1 MKNFYFLSIT
11 CFLLSGCFG
20 SSSDDVMYAQNNLR
34 APTRSS
40 FQQKSDAYSTLP
52 QSITQ
57 PTSLSTPNV
66 SVSTTQ
72 PAVTPQQP
80 LVQTIVIP
88 QYTPQP
94 TMYPYAQP
102 AVTPLAY
109 GTPQQ
114 ITIPQ
119 QNAVIG
125 NQKMVHEVPKI
136 QNPIMQQPTTK
147 QRITTQT
154 EQIYPSWASSD
165 YEPPVVQT
173 NKTQMVS
180 FKNPNRNE
188 TVQCDAVDVMCIAS
202 YQQQGYIQ
210 LPEKAKNTDSGY
222 PKTDWDNSTNIP
234 RW

>member
-57 PTSLSTPNV
+57 PTNLSTPNV

-147 QRITTQT
+147 QLITTQT

-173 NKTQMVS
+173 NKMQMVS

>member
-40 FQQKSDAYSTLP
+40 LQQKSDAYSTLP

-57 PTSLSTPNV
+57 PTNLSTPNV

>member
-11 CFLLSGCFG
+11 CFLLSGCWG
-20 SSSDDVMYAQNNLR
+20 SSSDDVMYAQNHLR
-34 APTRSS
+34 APARSS
-40 FQQKSDAYSTLP
+40 FQQTPDTYSALP

-57 PTSLSTPNV
+57 PTNLPTVNAGVP
-66 SVSTTQ
+66 TTQ

-202 YQQQGYIQ
+202 YQQQGYTQ

-222 PKTDWDNSTNIP
+222 PKTDWDNSTSIP

>member
-57 PTSLSTPNV
+57 PTNLSTPNV

-88 QYTPQP
+88 QYTPKP